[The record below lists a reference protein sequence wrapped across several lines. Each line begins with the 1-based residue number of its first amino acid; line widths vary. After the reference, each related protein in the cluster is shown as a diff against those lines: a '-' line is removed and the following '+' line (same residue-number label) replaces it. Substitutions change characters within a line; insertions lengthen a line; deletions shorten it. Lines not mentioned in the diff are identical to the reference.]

1 MLLELLMQTISVRAE
16 REYDICFV
24 ENWRLQFAEIARSH
38 EKVLVIAPSELVTK
52 FDLQSLKSSGV
63 QVIET
68 PAGESAKSPEYLLE
82 LWKVCGD
89 FGLTRSDAI
98 VGIGG
103 GATTDLAGFV
113 AATWLRGISWYAF
126 PTSLAGMVDAA
137 IGGKTGV
144 NSSHG
149 KNLVGAFHSPES
161 VIIDQVFL
169 KTLSI
174 RDFNAGMAEIIKAG
188 FIDNPKILDLAKNP
202 AENIG
207 ELIWL
212 SADMKARVV
221 SQDFRES
228 KVREILNYG
237 HTLGHAIEKLENYK
251 LRHGEAVSIGLVFAA
266 ELSNVAG
273 HLDQDIV
280 KQHRTLLSDFG
291 LPITYE
297 KSALP
302 KLLELMASDK
312 KSRGNTLRFIGISD
326 IAKPIWLEQVTS
338 DQIAVAY
345 ERISV

>member
-1 MLLELLMQTISVRAE
+1 MQTISVRAE
-16 REYDICFV
+16 RDYDIRFV
-24 ENWRLQFAEIARSH
+24 ENWRINFDEIAKSH
-38 EKVLVIAPSELVTK
+38 ERVLVVAPSDLFVK
-52 FDLQSLKSSGV
+52 FDLQSLKSLGV

-68 PAGESAKSPEYLLE
+68 PSGESAKSPEYLLE
-82 LWKVCGD
+82 LWKACGD
-89 FGLTRSDAI
+89 FALTRSDAI

-113 AATWLRGISWYAF
+113 AATWLRGISWYAI

-149 KNLVGAFHSPES
+149 KNLVGSFHSPIS
-161 VIIDQVFL
+161 VIIDQTFL
-169 KTLSI
+169 KTLST
-174 RDFNAGMAEIIKAG
+174 RDFNAGMAEVIKAG
-188 FIDNPKILDLAKNP
+188 FIDNSKILELAKNS

-212 SADMKARVV
+212 SIDMKARVV

-251 LRHGEAVSIGLVFAA
+251 FRHGEAISIGLVFAA
-266 ELSNVAG
+266 ELSNITGYLSSA
-273 HLDQDIV
+273 IV
-280 KQHRTLLSDFG
+280 DQHRTLLSSFA

-302 KLLELMASDK
+302 ELLKIMASDK
-312 KSRGNTLRFIGISD
+312 KSRGNSLRFIGISD

-338 DQIAVAY
+338 DQIAAAY
-345 ERISV
+345 ERISP